1 MRYALVGGIGIPVN
15 LLALALFLRLMGD
28 AWYPLALA
36 LSFEISTTV
45 NFFLNQLF
53 TYHEQKNLSVLEWI
67 KRALKAQMTSLSA
80 QALTYVIALS
90 LKYGLHMSPYIASV
104 IGIVCAFFF
113 NYAISNRYVF
123 RPTPTVGQPLEQVTQ
138 ATQATR

>member
-15 LLALALFLRLMGD
+15 LLALALFLHLMGD

-36 LSFEISTTV
+36 LSFEISTTA

-53 TYHEQKNLSVLEWI
+53 TYHEQKNLSVLEWV

-90 LKYGLHMSPYIASV
+90 LKYGLHMSPYLAS
-104 IGIVCAFFF
+104 
-113 NYAISNRYVF
+113 RYWYCLRLF
-123 RPTPTVGQPLEQVTQ
+123 LQLRHLQPLRLPTN
-138 ATQATR
+138 ANA

>member
-15 LLALALFLRLMGD
+15 LLALALFLHLMGD

-36 LSFEISTTV
+36 FSFEVSTTT

-90 LKYGLHMSPYIASV
+90 LKYGLHMSPYLASV

-113 NYAISNRYVF
+113 NFAISNRYVF
-123 RPTPTVGQPLEQVTQ
+123 RPTQPVKQTYEQVTK
-138 ATQATR
+138 